1 MNKDYMFGKT
11 SYLPKIQYNQLI
23 SNQNNQNRVNYLEL
37 SLNNRNT
44 LSPYYNLNNNNSSIA
59 RNSNS
64 FRNTFSSSKIG
75 HYYPLSSNN
84 LNNDYNN
91 FTPKR
96 LERRNQSSNQENL
109 NSNQFYHLVKTN
121 PKLLKNN
128 NQNYHNQIS
137 SFTSSSPK
145 KNVSNSTKSKTFSKT
160 TYKSNNKK
168 ICPLCKKEI
177 KLYVFNFHFSIHPSQ
192 IFPWL
197 YLGSYRNACDKEE
210 LKNLNI
216 TYILNCAVEC
226 YNHFPKEI
234 NYCHLKLNDLPNF
247 RILPHLNK
255 AISFIEEAHN
265 KNANILVHCQMG
277 ISRSTS
283 CVIAYFIKVLG
294 YKTMGALQFI
304 KKKRKQVMPN
314 FGFLEQ
320 LIQFEKS
327 NLNYKPQNMNGNNF
341 LNSN

>member
-128 NQNYHNQIS
+128 NQNHNQIS

-145 KNVSNSTKSKTFSKT
+145 KNVSNSTKSKTFS
-160 TYKSNNKK
+160 
-168 ICPLCKKEI
+168 
-177 KLYVFNFHFSIHPSQ
+177 
-192 IFPWL
+192 
-197 YLGSYRNACDKEE
+197 
-210 LKNLNI
+210 
-216 TYILNCAVEC
+216 
-226 YNHFPKEI
+226 
-234 NYCHLKLNDLPNF
+234 
-247 RILPHLNK
+247 
-255 AISFIEEAHN
+255 
-265 KNANILVHCQMG
+265 
-277 ISRSTS
+277 
-283 CVIAYFIKVLG
+283 
-294 YKTMGALQFI
+294 
-304 KKKRKQVMPN
+304 
-314 FGFLEQ
+314 
-320 LIQFEKS
+320 
-327 NLNYKPQNMNGNNF
+327 
-341 LNSN
+341 